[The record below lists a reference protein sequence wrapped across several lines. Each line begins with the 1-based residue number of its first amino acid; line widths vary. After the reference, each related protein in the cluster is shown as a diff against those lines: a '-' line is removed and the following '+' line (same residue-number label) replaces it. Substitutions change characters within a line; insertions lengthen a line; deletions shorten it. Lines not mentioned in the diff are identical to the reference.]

1 MGKPLGNN
9 KLENMTTQAQTAAL
23 ISKGMSRKD
32 VCDWLETQGM
42 QRKNAYTVY
51 YSALKELVPEDNL
64 LDDHKRFLIQQNLD
78 RLETIIN
85 TSITGNTGEKKVALQ
100 AIDTLNKMLG
110 VYQDGN
116 KVMIAK
122 NNQGDEIIQI
132 SFDK

>member
-1 MGKPLGNN
+1 MGKQIGTNIL
-9 KLENMTTQAQTAAL
+9 KSQETLAQTQEL

-42 QRKNAYTVY
+42 ERKNAYTIY
-51 YSALKELVPEDNL
+51 YSALKELVPEENF
-64 LDDHKRFLIQQNLD
+64 LDDSKKYLIQQNLD

-85 TSITGNTGEKKVALQ
+85 SSITGNTGEKKVALQ

-110 VYQDGN
+110 VYSDTN

-122 NNQGDEIIQI
+122 NSQGEEIIQI
-132 SFDK
+132 DFAK

>member
-1 MGKPLGNN
+1 MPENN
-9 KLENMTTQAQTAAL
+9 F
-23 ISKGMSRKD
+23 
-32 VCDWLETQGM
+32 
-42 QRKNAYTVY
+42 
-51 YSALKELVPEDNL
+51 